1 MKCAVYD
8 QCYRFAPNEDAVL
21 EFLNN
26 NFVRHYEQ
34 LRAPYPLAGH
44 SQWMTGVHNEYKK
57 KGLKAFIQNM
67 LIKNDVYF
75 VTMSQAIAW
84 MKDPTPL
91 DKIKTFKPWSC

>member
-1 MKCAVYD
+1 MPLILTVKYK
-8 QCYRFAPNEDAVL
+8 VL
-21 EFLNN
+21 NIL
-26 NFVRHYEQ
+26 FVFYFI
-34 LRAPYPLAGH
+34 
-44 SQWMTGVHNEYKK
+44 
-57 KGLKAFIQNM
+57 GLKAFIQNM